1 MQTLSGDLPH
11 GDERGLAAGDG
22 GAEQRTS
29 AGIELLGL
37 ILLTLLLTGIGLLLF
52 MSTQE
57 LLQGSGIQTPGL
69 CIWV

>member
-1 MQTLSGDLPH
+1 MQTLTGDLPY
-11 GDERGLAAGDG
+11 GDERGLAANDVGT
-22 GAEQRTS
+22 EQRTS
-29 AGIELLGL
+29 TGIELLGL
-37 ILLTLLLTGIGLLLF
+37 LLVTLLLTGIGLLLF